1 MAKKNGR
8 KKIRK
13 IKSGKIWPE
22 KISGNFWPENL
33 PANLFENKNQE
44 TESQDQAGLTPEE
57 YIGLFRRAYA
67 MARKNGQKSHW
78 AYMGLLV
85 QDSLEQRA
93 RQAERPGGQ
102 GAVAQKARAH
112 THARPQSRQEAA
124 PRTASRERTA
134 PGRRGSARGKA
145 AKPPG
150 SRAAGRTK
158 RPRNRT

>member
-22 KISGNFWPENL
+22 NF
-33 PANLFENKNQE
+33 PANLFENKKQE

-93 RQAERPGGQ
+93 EQAERPGGQ
-102 GAVAQKARAH
+102 SAVAQRARAH
-112 THARPQSRQEAA
+112 THTRPQSRQETT
-124 PRTASRERTA
+124 PRTASREHTA
-134 PGRRGSARGKA
+134 PGRRGSARARQPSHQAERKHG
-145 AKPPG
+145 
-150 SRAAGRTK
+150 GRET
-158 RPRNRT
+158 